1 MGDTSRNTGL
11 LVKMRQVKDLSPSER
26 HIVDYIFSNIQDV
39 SNMGIVELGDKTFT
53 STTTV
58 KRLCRKLGIDSYT
71 DFRLAL
77 SSEIAGY
84 MRLSILEGAQSPIE
98 RYDTVFDIINKV
110 SDQNAKSII
119 DTSSLNSPDTLSE
132 IIGLM
137 GAAKQID
144 FYGVGPSNVVA
155 VDAQI
160 KCMRLG
166 IPSTAYGDRVS
177 MIINARNSH
186 EGTLAFLISYTGE
199 TDDIIEVANQLEVNN
214 VTTVSLTSL
223 RDCRLSEVC
232 TFQLYVQASESWD
245 RLGGM
250 SSRISTLNLI
260 DILFTALI
268 NTDYERYMK
277 IMKYTN
283 VPNHR
288 KDIND

>member
-1 MGDTSRNTGL
+1 MGDTSRSTGL